1 MGTWLALENPGLM
14 VGRLTLRT
22 LGALLLVGCVLTA
35 PSRAGTPAVPSFG
48 VDLGVVNLSLSV
60 TDPREHYVSDLTEQD
75 FVVFEDGVR
84 QNICLFTR
92 DRLPISL
99 TLLLDGSSSMKTS
112 LRFAQSAAVRFI
124 RTLQAT
130 DDAQVAQFTRRY
142 TVLQEATSDKALL
155 EAAVARVEAA
165 GETSLYESLYVALK
179 DLRHRRQDQATRR
192 QAMIVLTDGED
203 TSSLVSEDQ
212 LMDLAR
218 RAEVAIYAIGLFGPR
233 PSAMMTGP
241 SPTHFLTALSR
252 ETGGRAYFPKELTDL
267 EGIYDRIADELRTL
281 YGVGYV
287 SANTRRDGA
296 WRRIAVETIRENL
309 IVRHRLGYHAPLAP
323 TTPAAGH

>member
-1 MGTWLALENPGLM
+1 MGRILM
-14 VGRLTLRT
+14 AARPTAARRYNAF
-22 LGALLLVGCVLTA
+22 ALLLCGSLGGLVA
-35 PSRAGTPAVPSFG
+35 SSRAGTPGVPSFG

-60 TDPREHYVSDLTEQD
+60 MDTHEKHVTGLTEKD

-84 QNICLFTR
+84 QDICLFTR

-99 TLLLDGSSSMKTS
+99 TLLLDASSSMRS
-112 LRFAQSAAVRFI
+112 NVRVAQAAAIRFI
-124 RTLQAT
+124 HTLQPT

-142 TVLQEATSDKALL
+142 TVLQEPTSDRAAL
-155 EAAVARVEAA
+155 EAAVRRVEAS

-179 DLRHRRQDQATRR
+179 DLKRQRQDDPTRR
-192 QAMIVLTDGED
+192 LAMVVLSDGED

-218 RAEVAIYAIGLFGPR
+218 RAEVAIYAIGLYGPR
-233 PSAMMTGP
+233 PPSASGP
-241 SPTHFLTALSR
+241 LPTHFLTALSR
-252 ETGGRAYFPKELTDL
+252 ETGGRAYFPKELEDL
-267 EGIYDRIADELRTL
+267 EGAYARVADELRTL

-287 SANTRRDGA
+287 SGNPRRDGT
-296 WRRIAVETIRENL
+296 WRRIAVMTTRENL

-323 TTPAAGH
+323 SGQAAGH